1 MIASVYAD
9 EFDCFDKWRR
19 ALVVSVLDAIKCRR
33 RPWFL
38 GKNASAVFPHLKHLV
53 IGLGLSV
60 ELTCFHTSAMS
71 SSCKHARLKLNL
83 LVLSFVI
90 SLVAIARENQF
101 LCTVFVTTHTPYYA
115 IKMCWDFVCWFHQ
128 GQHCHHTLSNR
139 RLKFWMYVMILRMAA
154 YAFWRTICCLL
165 FQHRCTEHH
174 LKPLALQQLARFSN
188 AYTGW
193 RDGTDWRRLS
203 CQRFSRNEVPGKK
216 MHTNWACA
224 RLG

>member
-128 GQHCHHTLSNR
+128 GQHCHHTLSNQSSQ
-139 RLKFWMYVMILRMAA
+139 ILDVRNDFEDGCVCFLED
-154 YAFWRTICCLL
+154 YLLSAFST
-165 FQHRCTEHH
+165 
-174 LKPLALQQLARFSN
+174 S
-188 AYTGW
+188 
-193 RDGTDWRRLS
+193 
-203 CQRFSRNEVPGKK
+203 
-216 MHTNWACA
+216 MHWAPP
-224 RLG
+224 